1 MSVTPLQVDPRS
13 RSRLRRLA
21 VPVGAAGAVLAATA
35 AVHVRDP
42 HVGGSWGFCP
52 IRLTTGLD
60 CPGCGG
66 LRAVHHLT
74 DFEIGAALSS
84 NLVIV
89 LAIPFVVALWA
100 VWIVRAWRGSGGRA
114 WPSERTRMWTGVA
127 VAGLLIGFGIVRN
140 LPFAPWLAS

>member
-1 MSVTPLQVDPRS
+1 MSVLPVQVDPRS
-13 RSRLRRLA
+13 RSRLRRVA
-21 VPVGAAGAVLAATA
+21 APAAAAGAVLAATA

-100 VWIVRAWRGSGGRA
+100 VWIARAWRGSGGRA

-127 VAGLLIGFGIVRN
+127 VAGLLIGFGILRN